1 MLGHTA
7 GAYSS
12 IDDLWILT
20 SYFNPQRY
28 DTKRRNYELF
38 LDRIE
43 RSKLNWMVV
52 ECAFGTTPFE
62 LRRSPRVLQIRARHV
77 MWQKER
83 LLNIAIQQLPDGC
96 EKVAWVDCDV
106 LFENADWVIETSALL
121 DHVPV
126 VQPFDKAVRLPM
138 GRLHHDER
146 DKFFAGFCA
155 LQSHG
160 TELDTGRTT
169 TRPPS
174 TLQMVY
180 CRWCGSRIAAAA
192 PVCTACRDRPQQP
205 ARAGA
210 IVSSPQ
216 HRTQPTGDFDR
227 HGHTGFAWAA
237 RKELLLDHGLYDVG
251 LSGTGDHLMAHA
263 MCGDW
268 GSPCIPRLVGENG
281 PQLEHFVAWGER
293 VYRAIGGSVA
303 YVAGTVSHLWHG
315 DDENRNYKSRGW
327 ELAGFGFDPAR
338 DLRLDESGC
347 WAWNS
352 DKPDL
357 HKWAIDYFDLR
368 KEDGHRLGDAR
379 WARPAGAAAARVP
392 APRAGLSRQGAV
404 GPDSLQFVG
413 GAPWPGRAPTAAES
427 SVDDLAPQRILP
439 SSARG

>member
-1 MLGHTA
+1 MLGHKA

-28 DTKRRNYELF
+28 NTKRRNYELF
-38 LDRIE
+38 LDKIE

-52 ECAFGTTPFE
+52 ECAFGNTPFD
-62 LRRSPRVLQIRARHV
+62 LRRSPRVLQIRATHV

-83 LLNIAIQQLPDGC
+83 LLNIAIQQLPDRC

-138 GRLHHDER
+138 GRLHHNEG

-155 LQSHG
+155 LQSNREDLG
-160 TELDTGRTT
+160 TEPA
-169 TRPPS
+169 RPRQPS
-174 TLQMVY
+174 ALQMVY
-180 CRWCGSRIAAAA
+180 CRWCGCRIAASA
-192 PVCTACRDRPQQP
+192 PLCTACRDRPHEG
-205 ARAGA
+205 ARAA
-210 IVSSPQ
+210 AASSTLQ
-216 HRTQPTGDFDR
+216 QRALPTGDFDR

-237 RKELLLDHGLYDVG
+237 RKELLLDYGLYDVS

-268 GSPCIPRLVGENG
+268 ESPCIPRLVGENG
-281 PQLEHFVAWGER
+281 PQLEHFLAWGER
-293 VYRAIGGSVA
+293 VHRAIRGSVA

-315 DDENRNYKSRGW
+315 DDKNRNYKSRGW
-327 ELAGFGFDPAR
+327 ELAGFGFDPVR
-338 DLRLDESGC
+338 DLRLAETGC
-347 WAWNS
+347 WEWNS

-357 HKWAIDYFDLR
+357 HQWAIDYFDLR
-368 KEDGHRLGDAR
+368 KEDGYRLGQ
-379 WARPAGAAAARVP
+379 ARPARRTVAPAARLP
-392 APRAGLSRQGAV
+392 APRPGLPGQGALT
-404 GPDSLQFVG
+404 PDSLQFASH
-413 GAPWPGRAPTAAES
+413 AP
-427 SVDDLAPQRILP
+427 
-439 SSARG
+439 